1 MNQRCHM
8 LTALVL
14 FLTALTAPTSAQNAA
29 EPKLSD
35 PAPVT
40 MAQWLEARIALDI
53 QLLPYPY
60 KCAVSVSQGPTVRLT
75 FVQHST
81 TEVPPPVQEAYRQ
94 TAAAAMRRNG
104 FVSFTP
110 AAVTLAGAE
119 RRDDRSALMAQ
130 GFTPTRR
137 DWAEIALYGAL
148 AASIAAEGRRLSG
161 TVLPDGKVVLVLY
174 DAPQS
179 TGQPVLNRIADRVVQ
194 TLSPYI
200 PGFSRAD
207 ITFSHATT
215 QAVTSSRPSR

>member
-8 LTALVL
+8 LTAAVIC
-14 FLTALTAPTSAQNAA
+14 LTALAAPSSAQNAA

-81 TEVPPPVQEAYRQ
+81 AEVPPSVQEAYRQ

-104 FVSFTP
+104 FPSFTP
-110 AAVTLAGAE
+110 AAVALAGAE
-119 RRDDRSALMAQ
+119 RKDDRAALMAQ
-130 GFTPTRR
+130 SFAPTRR
-137 DWAEIALYGAL
+137 DWAELALYGAL

-161 TVLPDGKVVLVLY
+161 AVLPDGKVVLVLY
-174 DAPQS
+174 DVPQS

-207 ITFSHATT
+207 ITFSYATT